1 METELPDGVIRL
13 FLKYWEYHRHTD
25 SLKLPM
31 HSHLF
36 WQLNLAE
43 SGEASF
49 FADQRIEC
57 TLHAGDLLFV
67 PPRVS
72 HLLRYGVKEF
82 VGFSF
87 KFEIRGL
94 NGNGIEPIHIPSSRE
109 TRGCINAIRELLTA
123 TFPNDHIFSG
133 ENLICDDASYN
144 TVLVESLLL
153 GLFSRYV
160 AGGSGH
166 REPPLVQHVKRLL
179 RQRHGAPLP
188 VGELAQS
195 CGYSAGHL
203 SERIKMECG
212 LSAKGLIDRER
223 ARIAAHFLEFS
234 DMRIG
239 EIAEYMG
246 FPNLFSFSNFFH
258 LHFGCT
264 PSSYRRDSR
273 KELDASTGPA
283 VRKNP

>member
-49 FADQRIEC
+49 FADQRIEY

-67 PPRVS
+67 PPRVP
-72 HLLRYGVKEF
+72 HLLRYGMEAF

-109 TRGCINAIRELLTA
+109 TRGCINGIRELLTA

-160 AGGSGH
+160 AGGAGH

-179 RQRHGAPLP
+179 RQRHGCPLP
-188 VGELAQS
+188 VGELAMS
-195 CGYSAGHL
+195 CGYSAGYL
-203 SERIKMECG
+203 SELVKKECG

-258 LHFGCT
+258 LHFDRT
-264 PSSYRRDSR
+264 PSSYRRESR
-273 KELDASTGPA
+273 SELDISTGPA
-283 VRKNP
+283 VQNP

>member
-1 METELPDGVIRL
+1 METELPEGVIRL

-25 SLKLPM
+25 ALKLPM

-43 SGEASF
+43 SGDATF
-49 FADQRIEC
+49 FADEQVEYK
-57 TLHAGDLLFV
+57 LHAGDLLFV

-72 HLLRYGVKEF
+72 HLLRYGNTAF

-87 KFEIRGL
+87 KFEIRGM
-94 NGNGIEPIHIPSSRE
+94 NGNGITPIHIQSSRE

-123 TFPNDHIFSG
+123 TFPSDYIFNG

-144 TVLVESLLL
+144 TILVESLLL

-160 AGGSGH
+160 LGGAGH
-166 REPPLVQHVKRLL
+166 HETPLLLHVRKLL
-179 RQRHGAPLP
+179 RQRHGCPLP
-188 VGELAQS
+188 VGELAKS
-195 CGYSAGHL
+195 CGYSAGYL
-203 SERIKMECG
+203 SELIRKECG
-212 LSAKGLIDRER
+212 FSAKGLIDRER

-264 PSSYRRDSR
+264 PSSYRRESR

-283 VRKNP
+283 VQNP